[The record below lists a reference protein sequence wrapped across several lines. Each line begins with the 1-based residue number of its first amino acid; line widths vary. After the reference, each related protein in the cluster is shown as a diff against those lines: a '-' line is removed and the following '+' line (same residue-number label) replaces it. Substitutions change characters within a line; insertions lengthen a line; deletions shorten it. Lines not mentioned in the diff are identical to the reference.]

1 MQKISDRG
9 GMSLT
14 TGFDVQFDFKK
25 PNRPFADVFYKDKV
39 KDVVEMFCDEAQ
51 LPNVQSAVGQIN
63 GRYLGEGSVSYPHT
77 RIFTDVGLGFL
88 LDANLTAL
96 KFFTAW
102 YDFIY
107 SEKMEGYNG
116 RMEEARGALKPE
128 PETRANRMQFM
139 DDYTCTCRI
148 IKSETGKNRSN
159 ERAPITYL
167 LENFYPYSVEAVPLS
182 YGTSQIA
189 RVNVSFYYS
198 RHTVRYGN
206 VKGGYDPMEN
216 TPGQGWDPEA
226 KINRERWTPPAWLS
240 QQLEDY
246 AHEKFLDEGGHKF
259 RHANSRSLESSAIPG
274 DYDYKGDNIQ
284 GEVNGIII
292 PKA

>member
-1 MQKISDRG
+1 MEKISSRG

-14 TGFDVQFDFKK
+14 TGFDVQFDFKR
-25 PNRPFADVFYKDKV
+25 PNRPFADVYYKDELKN
-39 KDVVEMFCDEAQ
+39 VVEMFCDEAQ

-77 RIFTDVGLGFL
+77 RIFTDVGMGFL
-88 LDANLTAL
+88 LDADVTAL

-107 SEKMEGYNG
+107 SETMEGYDG
-116 RMEEARGALKPE
+116 TMEAARGALKPDDH
-128 PETRANRMQFM
+128 TRTNRLQYM

-167 LENFYPYSVEAVPLS
+167 LENCYPYSIEAVPLS

-206 VKGGYDPMEN
+206 VKGEYNMRQYGPYGNSHGETATEVFDRTGQLP
-216 TPGQGWDPEA
+216 PG
-226 KINRERWTPPAWLS
+226 
-240 QQLEDY
+240 
-246 AHEKFLDEGGHKF
+246 
-259 RHANSRSLESSAIPG
+259 
-274 DYDYKGDNIQ
+274 
-284 GEVNGIII
+284 
-292 PKA
+292 

>member
-1 MQKISDRG
+1 MPYIIYNPTFIFRVATVTKINDFMEKISSRG

-25 PNRPFADVFYKDKV
+25 ANRPFAETFYSSYNKN
-39 KDVVEMFCDEAQ
+39 VVEMFCDEAQ

-88 LDANLTAL
+88 LDANVTAL

-116 RMEEARGALKPE
+116 GIEAARGALRPE
-128 PETRANRMQFM
+128 PETRSNRMQFM

-148 IKSETGKNRSN
+148 IKSETGRNRSN

-167 LENFYPYSVEAVPLS
+167 LENFYPYSIDAVPLS

-206 VKGGYDPMEN
+206 VEGGYDPMKD

-226 KINRERWTPPAWLS
+226 GINRERWTPPAVIK
-240 QQLEDY
+240 QQMEDR
-246 AHEKFLDEGGHKF
+246 AQEKFLDEGGHRDRTDEF
-259 RHANSRSLESSAIPG
+259 E
-274 DYDYKGDNIQ
+274 
-284 GEVNGIII
+284 GISTI
-292 PKA
+292 

>member
-1 MQKISDRG
+1 MEKISTRG

-14 TGFDVQFDFKK
+14 TGFDVQFDFKR
-25 PNRPFADVFYKDKV
+25 PDRPFAKTFYSSFN

-51 LPNVQSAVGQIN
+51 LPNVQSAVGQVN

-88 LDANLTAL
+88 LDANVTAL

-116 RMEEARGALKPE
+116 TMETARGALKPE

-139 DDYTCTCRI
+139 DDYVCTARI
-148 IKSETGKNRSN
+148 IKSETGRNKSN

-167 LENFYPYSVEAVPLS
+167 LENFYPYSIDAVPLQ

-198 RHTVRYGN
+198 RHTVRYGS
-206 VKGGYDPMEN
+206 VKGGYNPMEGAK
-216 TPGQGWDPEA
+216 GQGWDPEA
-226 KINRERWTPPAWLS
+226 GINRERYTPTAIQR

-246 AHEKFLDEGGHKF
+246 AHGKFLDEGGHQDKTIK
-259 RHANSRSLESSAIPG
+259 NSSTDRYRIDRGSL
-274 DYDYKGDNIQ
+274 
-284 GEVNGIII
+284 
-292 PKA
+292 